1 MSELI
6 LIGGGGH
13 CHAAIDVIE
22 AQGVHQVIGILE
34 LSTFSRS
41 EVLGYPILGT
51 DKSLSS
57 LSSRGVSALVTI
69 GQIKTSAP
77 RAKAYELATA
87 CGIEMPVV
95 VSPRAY
101 VSNRTSL
108 SPGTLVMHRAV
119 INVGAVIGKN
129 CIINSMAL
137 IEHDAIIGDHTH
149 IATGAIVN
157 GDTKIGD
164 RCFIGSGA
172 TIANGLKIGDDCVI
186 GSGATVMTS
195 LASGSL
201 VKSTSVGV
209 TYA

>member
-69 GQIKTSAP
+69 GQ
-77 RAKAYELATA
+77 
-87 CGIEMPVV
+87 
-95 VSPRAY
+95 
-101 VSNRTSL
+101 
-108 SPGTLVMHRAV
+108 
-119 INVGAVIGKN
+119 
-129 CIINSMAL
+129 
-137 IEHDAIIGDHTH
+137 
-149 IATGAIVN
+149 
-157 GDTKIGD
+157 
-164 RCFIGSGA
+164 
-172 TIANGLKIGDDCVI
+172 
-186 GSGATVMTS
+186 
-195 LASGSL
+195 
-201 VKSTSVGV
+201 
-209 TYA
+209 